1 MRVKDDVD
9 GFPLAK
15 EMAIVIVGK
24 GDRDRTINCGG
35 VGMCAGSDAICN
47 VVEKR
52 IRVLLLVN

>member
-9 GFPLAK
+9 GFPRVK

-24 GDRDRTINCGG
+24 GDKDRTINCGG

-47 VVEKR
+47 AVEER
-52 IRVLLLVN
+52 IRVPLLVN